1 MSSNTNK
8 LKLLKVDPIAD
19 GEQYFNIDTM
29 LNENWDKVDTYAQ
42 EMASKVDDNLL
53 PRLDT
58 VKTKELTL
66 QPGLQIVNAEKTSPF
81 QLTGLKGRTLLN
93 LTGSDWTPTKNITRF
108 INYQSTLS
116 IDNNKS
122 ATSGNALKI
131 TAAVANSIADGFGKN
146 TVNLISGKKY
156 IALGHLYNE
165 TGQSMKLVIQN
176 TAIESP
182 TTTSKNKWE
191 FIYVPFVAGGNVS
204 NAYPIAR
211 LTASAVGN
219 AGYADA
225 IRLYEI
231 SDTEYTAIT
240 AMTSEQIAAAYPY
253 VDSLSP
259 VRNPYMIAYGENLL
273 PTLQEWTSTEGTPI
287 INNRYSVDVSSTN
300 KIIHSSIAVIPGVT
314 YKLSA
319 VSSGSTG
326 RIFVYNTNGAV
337 ALADSTGSGSLSA
350 VFTVPAGVNIIEVR
364 LLGTSTTAVN
374 LSNMM
379 LNVGTAPKT
388 FKPREDSMLALQTD
402 LYANPVTGTNADEV
416 FERDGQYFRLTKWKR
431 VLLDDNLPWELFTS
445 LNGIKIVK
453 VDASTFNATFDD
465 TSSYFAV
472 KHDGS
477 ILDYKIS
484 SDRKDQIQLNNST
497 EGKRLFVSIS
507 AIDSGWGDSYTPTS
521 NEIKAYFLG
530 WKMYD
535 SSDSSGNTLYN
546 RTDGTN
552 KAWTP
557 LASYNNTNYSGA
569 TATVPL
575 VKPETSGIVY
585 RQSREI
591 KSYQLVYKLNKP
603 YIEPI
608 FTEGQIFLKEGT
620 NQIEVGT
627 GIVLRESTKPLK
639 DPFNGGTNWNINNGS
654 SSYEA
659 SLTKNK
665 ISKIIGIYKNSQ
677 LDNWV
682 IYPKT
687 VTSAGVLAQQP
698 DANFDI
704 TASYSISYI
713 TLNQTPMVNVSGEY
727 GLNEKTILQEL
738 ISGFQQSNTRL
749 SVVENK
755 KADKDSSSWIQPTF
769 QSNWS
774 PFTTG
779 YTNGYKKIAGT
790 NMVVF
795 HFCLYGGL
803 TSISTILFRFPENY
817 RPKQNV
823 IFTGFSRSGDSS
835 VLATTAFEIR
845 STGYALIGTGVPQN
859 GAYMVSGIFEAEQ

>member
-1 MSSNTNK
+1 MSINTNK

-93 LTGSDWTPTKNITRF
+93 LTGSDWTLTKNITRF
-108 INYQSTLS
+108 DTFQSTIS
-116 IDNNKS
+116 IDNSKS
-122 ATSGNALKI
+122 VNGGNSLKI
-131 TAAVANSIADGFGKN
+131 TSTAANSIAHAFGKN
-146 TVNLISGKKY
+146 IINIVSGKKY

-165 TGQSMKLVIQN
+165 TGQNMKLVIQN

-182 TTTSKNKWE
+182 TITSKNKWE
-191 FIYVPFVAGGNVS
+191 FVYVPFAAGGNVS

-225 IRLYEI
+225 LRLYEI
-231 SDTEYTAIT
+231 SDTEYAALPT
-240 AMTSEQIAAAYPY
+240 MTSEQIAAAYPY

-259 VRNPYMIAYGENLL
+259 VRNPYVIAYGENLL
-273 PTLQEWTSTEGTPI
+273 PTLQEWTNTEGTPS
-287 INNRYSVDVSSTN
+287 INNRYSIDVSSTN
-300 KIIHSSIAVIPGVT
+300 KMIHNSVAVVPGAT
-314 YKLSA
+314 YTLSA

-326 RIFVYNTNGAV
+326 RIFVYNTNAAV
-337 ALADSTGSGSLSA
+337 ALADSTGSGSISA
-350 VFTVPAGVNIIEVR
+350 TFKVPVGVNVVEVR
-364 LLGTSTTAVN
+364 LLGTGTTPVN
-374 LSNMM
+374 LSNLM
-379 LNVGTAPKT
+379 LNVGTTAKP
-388 FKPREDSMLALQTD
+388 FKPREDTMLALQTD
-402 LYANPVTGTNADEV
+402 LYANPVTGENADEV
-416 FERDGQYFRLTKWKR
+416 FERDGQYFRLAKWK
-431 VLLDDNLPWELFTS
+431 
-445 LNGIKIVK
+445 KIVLDGSLAWGIFGMQSGYK
-453 VDASTFNATFDD
+453 VLMTKIFNPIKN
-465 TSSYFAV
+465 TSYIT
-472 KHDGS
+472 KHDGKLLGRFNQGDP
-477 ILDYKIS
+477 IIGVDFQVL
-484 SDRKDQIQLNNST
+484 SDST
-497 EGKRLFVSIS
+497 EPNNPNVTAIVVSNT
-507 AIDSGWGDSYTPTS
+507 DSGWNDNYAPTLD
-521 NEIKAYFLG
+521 EIKAYFYG
-530 WKMYD
+530 WRMF
-535 SSDSSGNTLYN
+535 
-546 RTDGTN
+546 TDGQDALIN
-552 KAWTP
+552 Q
-557 LASYNNTNYSGA
+557 YNGSGTKRWVKIGHTVTGNIPQADYTYSISQIG
-569 TATVPL
+569 
-575 VKPETSGIVY
+575 SGYVNL
-585 RQSREI
+585 S
-591 KSYQLVYKLNKP
+591 KSYELVYQIAKP
-603 YIEPI
+603 FLEPI
-608 FTEGQIFLKEGT
+608 ISEGQLLLQEWD
-620 NQIEVGT
+620 NQIEVGS

-639 DPFNGGTNWNINNGS
+639 DPFNGGIYWNINNGS
-654 SSYEA
+654 SSYES

-665 ISKIIGIYKNSQ
+665 ISRIIGIYKNGHS
-677 LDNWV
+677 DNWIV
-682 IYPKT
+682 YPKT
-687 VTSAGVLAQQP
+687 ITSAGVLAQKV
-698 DANFDI
+698 DAEFDI
-704 TASYSISYI
+704 NSSYSISYI
-713 TLNQTPMVNVSGEY
+713 TLNQTPMVNISGKY

-803 TSISTILFRFPENY
+803 TSIGTVFFRFPENY

-845 STGYALIGTGVPQN
+845 STGYALVGTGVPQN

>member
-1 MSSNTNK
+1 MDYQAKTDWSYNDT
-8 LKLLKVDPIAD
+8 VT
-19 GEQYFNIDTM
+19 EQDMNRIEAGLGD
-29 LNENWDKVDTYAQ
+29 LHE
-42 EMASKVDDNLL
+42 
-53 PRLDT
+53 RLD
-58 VKTKELTL
+58 VDSYEQLTL
-66 QPGLQIVNAEKTSPF
+66 KPGLQIINAKKNSPF

-93 LTGSDWTPTKNITRF
+93 LSGSDWTPTKNITRF

-122 ATSGNALKI
+122 VTSGNALKI

-146 TVNLISGKKY
+146 AVNLISGKKY

-182 TTTSKNKWE
+182 VTTSKNKWE
-191 FIYVPFVAGGNVS
+191 FVYVSFAAGGNVS

-225 IRLYEI
+225 LRLYEI
-231 SDTEYTAIT
+231 SDTEYAALST
-240 AMTSEQIAAAYPY
+240 MTSEQIAATYPY

-273 PTLQEWTSTEGTPI
+273 PTLQEWTNTEGTPS

-300 KIIHSSIAVIPGVT
+300 KMIHNSVAVVPGAT
-314 YKLSA
+314 YMLSA

-337 ALADSTGSGSLSA
+337 ALADSTGSGSIS
-350 VFTVPAGVNIIEVR
+350 VTFKVPVGVNVVEVR
-364 LLGTSTTAVN
+364 LLGTGTTPVN
-374 LSNMM
+374 LSNVM
-379 LNVGTAPKT
+379 LNVGSTAKS
-388 FKPREDSMLALQTD
+388 FKPREDTMLALQTD

-416 FERDGQYFRLTKWKR
+416 FEKEGQYSKLSKWKKI
-431 VLLDDNLPWELFTS
+431 LLDDNLPWELFTS
-445 LNGIKIVK
+445 LNGMKIVK
-453 VDASTFNATFDD
+453 VDASTFNATLDD

-477 ILDYKIS
+477 ILDYKTS
-484 SDRKDQIQLNNST
+484 SDRKDQIQLNNAT

-507 AIDSGWGDSYTPTS
+507 ATDSGWGDSYTPTS
-521 NEIKAYFLG
+521 NEINAYFLG

-535 SSDSSGNTLYN
+535 GTNNNLPYSSGTKYWRMSTINLNDASTSN
-546 RTDGTN
+546 GTAVSVVPN
-552 KAWTP
+552 NIVSGYTP
-557 LASYNNTNYSGA
+557 
-569 TATVPL
+569 
-575 VKPETSGIVY
+575 
-585 RQSREI
+585 
-591 KSYQLVYKLNKP
+591 YQLVYQLAKP
-603 YIEPI
+603 LIEPI
-608 FTEGQIFLKEGT
+608 ISDGAISLSQGN
-620 NQIEVGT
+620 NQIEVGA
-627 GIVLRESTKPLK
+627 GIIVRESVKPELGK
-639 DPFNGGTNWNINNGS
+639 IGINADRLGYNINNPNTS
-654 SSYEA
+654 SI

-665 ISKIIGIYKNSQ
+665 IDRFLNIFKNNRRDQWTYYDKNLTANGAIAQKEYIEYDQTAVYSVTYMMLNKSPLTSFVGKLFVNENTLLNKLIKLESE
-677 LDNWV
+677 LD
-682 IYPKT
+682 
-687 VTSAGVLAQQP
+687 
-698 DANFDI
+698 
-704 TASYSISYI
+704 
-713 TLNQTPMVNVSGEY
+713 
-727 GLNEKTILQEL
+727 
-738 ISGFQQSNTRL
+738 TRL

-755 KADKDSSSWIQPTF
+755 KADKDSASWIQPTF

-845 STGYALIGTGVPQN
+845 STGYALVGTGVPQN